1 MNLVEVKVWGDY
13 ACFTRPENK
22 VERVSYDVMTP
33 SAARGVLEGILWKPR
48 MRYRIREIAVL
59 KPIRRASI
67 LRNEINT
74 VQSAGTAQ
82 RWQKSGGGYVSDEDR
97 AQRHALVLR
106 DVAYVIRAEIQL
118 TSIADADES
127 IQKYLAMFKRRVEH
141 GQSFRQPY
149 LGTREFSANFA
160 APEATD
166 TPIEHSDELGR
177 MLLDIAFTPRKKG
190 TLKYLTHDA
199 AQAQVTQGQ
208 ATPIFFRARLENGV
222 LRVPDEEYK
231 RLEGVK

>member
-48 MRYRIREIAVL
+48 MRYRVREIAVL

-74 VQSAGTAQ
+74 VQSSRAAQ
-82 RWQKSGGGYVSDEDR
+82 SWQKSGGGYASDEDR
-97 AQRHALVLR
+97 SQRHALVLR

-118 TSIADADES
+118 TEIAEADEMP
-127 IQKYLAMFKRRVEH
+127 QKYIAMFNRRVEH
-141 GQSFRQPY
+141 GQSYRQPY
-149 LGTREFSANFA
+149 LGTREFSASFSP
-160 APEATD
+160 PEATD
-166 TPIEHSDELGR
+166 RPIEHSDELGR

-190 TLKYLTHDA
+190 TLTYRSHDA
-199 AQAQVTQGQ
+199 DSSFLTDGQ
-208 ATPIFFRARLENGV
+208 ATPVFFRARLENGV
-222 LRVPDEEYK
+222 LRIPDEEYK

>member
-48 MRYRIREIAVL
+48 MRYRVREIAVL

-74 VQSAGTAQ
+74 VQSARAAQ
-82 RWQKSGGGYVSDEDR
+82 GWQKSGGGYVSDEDR

-118 TSIADADES
+118 TSIAEADEP

-141 GQSFRQPY
+141 GQAFRQPY
-149 LGTREFSANFA
+149 LGTREFSAHFA
-160 APEATD
+160 APEPTD

-190 TLKYLTHDA
+190 SVTYYTHDA
-199 AQAQVTQGQ
+199 ERAQVTQGQ

-222 LRVPDEEYK
+222 LRVPAEEYV